1 MTIVV
6 TGGGSGGH
14 ITPILAVAAELKRL
28 DPNTKVVFIGQ
39 KGGHLVDIVEADR
52 HIDSSY
58 FVNAGKFR
66 RYHDRGLSQFFD
78 LSIQR
83 LNLRDLFATI
93 SGLGQSWRVLGKI
106 KPDIVFTR
114 GGYVSVPVAVASWLR
129 RIPFMTHDSDSTPS
143 LANRLIAPLAAL
155 HLVALDPSIY
165 PYPLHKT
172 VRVGVPI
179 NREYQPVSL
188 ADQAKFKKSLGLNQ
202 NYPMIMVTGGGNGAD
217 TLNNQVVANAGFLLR
232 RYPKLRLVHMSGRL
246 WYKSVQE
253 QYNKLPKDQLER
265 VIVKDFVSDLYRYS
279 GAADIV
285 IARGGATN
293 IAEFAAQGKACIMI
307 PAKQLVWNINNVDV
321 LAKQGA
327 IISLSED
334 QADQELRLGNT
345 VARLLDDEKARE
357 ELKKKIAQ
365 IYVPDAAVK
374 IAKLLLGQSEK
385 GRS

>member
-39 KGGHLVDIVEADR
+39 KDGHLVDIVEADQ
-52 HIDSSY
+52 HIDASY
-58 FVNAGKFR
+58 FISAGKFR
-66 RYHDRGLSQFFD
+66 RYYDRGLSQLFD

-93 SGLGQSWRVLGKI
+93 SGLGQSWRVIGKI
-106 KPDIVFTR
+106 KPDMVFTR
-114 GGYVSVPVAVASWLR
+114 GGYVSVPVAVASWFR
-129 RIPFMTHDSDSTPS
+129 RVPFMTHDSDSMPS
-143 LANRLIAPLAAL
+143 LANRLIAPLATL

-165 PYPLHKT
+165 PYPLDKT

-179 NREYQPVSL
+179 NSEYRPVSL
-188 ADQAKFKKSLGLNQ
+188 AEQAKYKELLGFHQ
-202 NYPMIMVTGGGNGAD
+202 QDPMIMVTGGGNGAE
-217 TLNNQVVANAGFLLR
+217 TLNNQVVANAGFLLK
-232 RYPKLRLVHMSGRL
+232 RYPKLRLVHISGRL
-246 WYKSVQE
+246 WYESVQKR
-253 QYNKLPKDQLER
+253 YNKLPKDQLER
-265 VIVKDFVSDLYRYS
+265 VVVKDFVSDLYRYS
-279 GAADIV
+279 GAADVV

-307 PAKQLVWNINNVDV
+307 PAKQLVWTINNVHI

-327 IISLSED
+327 VISLSED

-345 VARLLDDEKARE
+345 VSSLLDDKKVRE
-357 ELKKKIAQ
+357 ELMKKIAQ

-374 IAKLLLGQSEK
+374 IAKLLLQQTEN